1 MKDEETKKTK
11 RVTKK
16 TTKKLDDTPKVK
28 KTVSK
33 KVIKKE
39 EPVKEVENK
48 VEEKVTDSHKNLEF
62 TLVEVIVII
71 LITAA
76 LVSLSSGLIVLKFYN
91 KLEDNPIRGNV
102 DSSNEILEN
111 YNYILENYVDDIDA
125 NALSDA
131 AIQGMYNYLEDEYSM
146 YLPKDTTDSLQKQLA
161 GKYSGV
167 GIEITMN
174 EQNQIVINRTFTD
187 SPAYKAG
194 LKKGDI
200 LIKLDDTDLSD
211 KDTQYVASTIQ
222 ESDKAEFNI
231 TYLRDGKEA
240 TVKLVRE
247 LIEIDSVLSSEYG
260 NVGYLK
266 IDTFSGVTVDQIKT
280 KLDSFSKNVNSL
292 VIDLRDNTGGYLT
305 AAHDISELFLEK
317 GSVIYQ
323 IKDKDG
329 NITKYKASN
338 GVYKHFNKIT
348 VLINENSAS
357 ASEILTLAL
366 KENLGA
372 SVVGTKSFGKGT
384 VQETKMLNSGAMV
397 KYTTSYWLSPKGNSI
412 NKIGIVPDYE
422 ETDPNNQLEKAIT
435 VTK

>member
-146 YLPKDTTDSLQKQLA
+146 YLPKDTTDSLQKQLV

>member
-16 TTKKLDDTPKVK
+16 ATKKTEDTPKVK

-39 EPVKEVENK
+39 EPVKEVEI

-91 KLEDNPIRGNV
+91 KLEDNPIRGNI

-146 YLPKDTTDSLQKQLA
+146 YLPKDTTDSLQKQLV

-247 LIEIDSVLSSEYG
+247 LVEIDSVLSSEYG

>member
-146 YLPKDTTDSLQKQLA
+146 YLPKDTTDSLQKQLV

-266 IDTFSGVTVDQIKT
+266 VDTFSGVTVDQIKT

>member
-266 IDTFSGVTVDQIKT
+266 VDTFSGVTVDQIKT

>member
-16 TTKKLDDTPKVK
+16 TTKKTEDTPKVK

-39 EPVKEVENK
+39 EPVKEVEI

-146 YLPKDTTDSLQKQLA
+146 YLPKDTTDSLQKQLV

-247 LIEIDSVLSSEYG
+247 LVEIDSVLSSEYG

>member
-146 YLPKDTTDSLQKQLA
+146 YLPKDTTDSLQKQLV

-247 LIEIDSVLSSEYG
+247 LVEIDSVLSSEYG